1 MENSSLKFFGK
12 TSMENS
18 SSFGK
23 KKILYGK
30 QQSEVYLE
38 KFLWKTVV

>member
-1 MENSSLKFFGK
+1 MEKSSQKFFGK

-23 KKILYGK
+23 KKTSMENSSLKFIWKNLYGK
-30 QQSEVYLE
+30 Q
-38 KFLWKTVV
+38 